1 MIRLLV
7 GVIVAPL
14 LLTAITS
21 QVENQ
26 GVVSIFESGG
36 ISDETLAEVAALGDD
51 RRVLTIDRGT
61 LRLMGVSRG
70 SSPVQ
75 ALAPGFGIP
84 MAASAFD
91 PGAADGFV
99 PAEVLEALSPG
110 TVVMSERSASLR
122 GASAGDTVVL
132 EGWDGVARS
141 FTISA
146 VLGDEMLGW
155 QELVMGDDSADELDF
170 ARIGQVRLVGSDAD
184 ARALRAALSDR
195 PVRITGPGEAVDRT
209 DFVLP
214 TVLVKERF
222 GEFSFRPSGGDA
234 IEIEQAWIDENIVT
248 VSVEPLGEFRCHRKV
263 VPYVRSAIADL
274 DRTGLISE
282 VDPADFQLA
291 GGCWNPRLIRGG
303 DKGFALS
310 RHAWGIAIDI
320 NPSTNRY
327 EGETSLSTA
336 FGETFREWGFA
347 WGAGWLTPDG
357 MHFEWAQLAF
367 PREHECSPLSLVSS
381 PIPGVDW
388 RIVER
393 TSPC

>member
-1 MIRLLV
+1 M
-7 GVIVAPL
+7 
-14 LLTAITS
+14 
-21 QVENQ
+21 
-26 GVVSIFESGG
+26 
-36 ISDETLAEVAALGDD
+36 
-51 RRVLTIDRGT
+51 
-61 LRLMGVSRG
+61 
-70 SSPVQ
+70 
-75 ALAPGFGIP
+75 
-84 MAASAFD
+84 
-91 PGAADGFV
+91 
-99 PAEVLEALSPG
+99 
-110 TVVMSERSASLR
+110 
-122 GASAGDTVVL
+122 
-132 EGWDGVARS
+132 
-141 FTISA
+141 
-146 VLGDEMLGW
+146 
-155 QELVMGDDSADELDF
+155 
-170 ARIGQVRLVGSDAD
+170 
-184 ARALRAALSDR
+184 
-195 PVRITGPGEAVDRT
+195 
-209 DFVLP
+209 
-214 TVLVKERF
+214 KERF
-222 GEFSFRPSGGDA
+222 GEFSFRPAAGDS
-234 IEIEQAWIDENIVT
+234 IEIEQAWVDDNIVT

-274 DRTGLISE
+274 ERNGLISE

-367 PREHECSPLSLVSS
+367 PREHECSPLSLVPS

>member
-14 LLTAITS
+14 LLTVTTS
-21 QVENQ
+21 QVESQ

-36 ISDETLAEVAALGDD
+36 ISDETLAEVVALGDD
-51 RRVLTIDRGT
+51 RRVLTVDRGT

-75 ALAPGFGIP
+75 ALPPGFGVP

-91 PGAADGFV
+91 PAVADGFV
-99 PAEVLEALSPG
+99 PAEVLAALSPG

-146 VLGDEMLGW
+146 VLGDELLGW
-155 QELVMGDDSADELDF
+155 QELVMGDDTADELDF
-170 ARIGQVRLVGSDAD
+170 ARVGQVRLVGSDAD

-222 GEFSFRPSGGDA
+222 GEFSFRPAAGDS
-234 IEIEQAWIDENIVT
+234 IEIEQAWVDDNIVT

-274 DRTGLISE
+274 ERNGLISE

-367 PREHECSPLSLVSS
+367 PREHECSPLSLVPS

>member
-14 LLTAITS
+14 LLTAATS
-21 QVENQ
+21 QVESQ

-51 RRVLTIDRGT
+51 RRVLAIDRGT

-91 PGAADGFV
+91 PAAADGFV

-222 GEFSFRPSGGDA
+222 GEFSFRPSDGDA
-234 IEIEQAWIDENIVT
+234 IEIEQAWVDENIVT

-274 DRTGLISE
+274 ERTGLISE

-327 EGETSLSTA
+327 EGETTLSHD
-336 FGETFREWGFA
+336 FGETFRAWGFA

-357 MHFEWAQLAF
+357 MHFEWTQLAF
-367 PREHECSPLSLVSS
+367 PREHECSPLSLVPS

-388 RIVER
+388 QIIER